1 MGKENKIQ
9 VHTFR
14 REREKR
20 KEQSGTP
27 DGLKKK

>member
-1 MGKENKIQ
+1 MGKENKYKYI
-9 VHTFR
+9 HLG
-14 REREKR
+14 EREKR